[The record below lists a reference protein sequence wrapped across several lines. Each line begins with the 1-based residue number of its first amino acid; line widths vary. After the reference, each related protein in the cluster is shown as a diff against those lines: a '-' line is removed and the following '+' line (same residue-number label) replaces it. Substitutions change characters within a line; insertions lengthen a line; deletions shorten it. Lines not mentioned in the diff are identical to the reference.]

1 MVTSHRLTQATAGTL
16 DPAQGPLVDP
26 RELRPRIVHFGLGAF
41 HRAHQAV
48 YTEAAA
54 ARSGEPWGIVA
65 VAPRSAEAA
74 AAMREQDCLFSVTDR
89 APGSDHSRVVG
100 SVVDA
105 LKMRP
110 DAARID
116 ELIASTEV
124 TTVTLTV
131 TEKGYFRRSG
141 AGGLDTGTPEIT
153 ADLAATADP
162 GRADMVT
169 AVGRLAASLAA
180 RFHSSGAPINVL
192 SCDNAAGNGS
202 ALAEVVRGFV
212 AASSWQDKDA
222 LLDWLSASVAFPAT
236 IVDRIVPATTPEDR
250 DTASAALGLRD
261 ELPVFG
267 EPYRQ
272 WVLEDSFVAARPAW
286 ELDGA
291 LVVPDVKPYQL
302 MKLRLLNGSHSAI
315 AYLGAAAGCDTV
327 PEVLQTDW
335 GERLV
340 RRYCTEIT
348 PTLPDAGLDVTGYV
362 DNLVERFRNPA
373 VRHRLSQIGSDG
385 SLKIPERWLGAL
397 RTLRADSATTPT
409 LELSLAAWVN
419 STRPDGNG
427 GQLFGTTDPAM
438 DSLAGCWADTPN
450 TPALVGRILRMIGA
464 ADLAEQP
471 ELVASVA
478 DRLPALR
485 AGRIEF

>member
-1 MVTSHRLTQATAGTL
+1 VVTSHRLKRATASRL
-16 DPAQGPLVDP
+16 APAQKPLVDP
-26 RELRPRIVHFGLGAF
+26 RQLRPRIVHFGLGAF

-65 VAPRSAEAA
+65 VAPRSAGAVT
-74 AAMREQDCLFSVTDR
+74 AMREQDFLFLVTDR
-89 APGSDHSRVVG
+89 APGRAHSRVVG
-100 SVVDA
+100 STVDA
-105 LKMRP
+105 LMMRP
-110 DAARID
+110 NAARID
-116 ELIASTEV
+116 ELIASPEV

-141 AGGLDTGTPEIT
+141 AGGLDTEAPEII
-153 ADLAATADP
+153 ADLATTADQ
-162 GRADMVT
+162 GQADMVT
-169 AVGRLAASLAA
+169 VVGRLAASLAV
-180 RFHSSGAPINVL
+180 RFRSSGAPINVL

-202 ALAEVVRGFV
+202 ALAEVIRGFV
-212 AASSWQDKDA
+212 AASSWPDKGA
-222 LLDWLSASVAFPAT
+222 LLDWLAASVAMPAT

-250 DTASAALGLRD
+250 AAASAALGLRD

-272 WVLEDSFVAARPAW
+272 WVLEDSFVAARPPW

-291 LVVPDVKPYQL
+291 LVVPDVEPYQL

-315 AYLGAAAGCDTV
+315 AYLGAAAGCHTV

-335 GERLV
+335 GEQLV
-340 RRYCTEIT
+340 RRYCAEIT

-373 VRHRLSQIGSDG
+373 VRHRLRQIGSDG
-385 SLKIPERWLGAL
+385 SLKIPERLLGAL
-397 RTLRADSATTPT
+397 RTLRANLATTPM

-419 STRPDGNG
+419 ATRPNGNG

-438 DSLAGCWADTPN
+438 DSLAGCWAETPDTR
-450 TPALVGRILRMIGA
+450 ALVARILLLIGA

-478 DRLPALR
+478 DRLPAVR
-485 AGRIEF
+485 AGRIEL